1 MSDLQTLRKKLEQY
15 QSEHAR
21 DAMAAIDTIES
32 AGYGCQSCARHQ
44 SDVRLLLRALK
55 PFAHA
60 HYRDVHPG
68 RPAKEAGFF
77 APEDVEFA
85 QKVFAEVQE

>member
-1 MSDLQTLRKKLEQY
+1 MLEQY
-15 QSEHAR
+15 ESEHAEK
-21 DAMAAIDTIES
+21 AMSAIDTIES

-44 SDVRLLLRALK
+44 SDIQLLLQALR

-77 APEDVEFA
+77 SPEDVQFA
-85 QKVFAEVQE
+85 QKVFAEVGE